1 MVSHG
6 VVGLVGSLLV
16 LALLYNSVEGVDDC
30 GGRNVCGSLFSQMAC
45 KGRCCHDAFNA
56 WCCPGDAASMDQW
69 QCFKRF
75 NHDANHC
82 YAPNSCS
89 CLDPNFQIVAA
100 RAAGNPQPVAAA
112 DLALTQCCA
121 PKASGCGFGTQVRYR
136 QYQKLYWENT
146 FTSELSV
153 GATIDVANLN
163 VKLSNVYRN
172 GAETERELEIT
183 VSTACRSGAG
193 GFPSQTFVN
202 FTSQG
207 TLLKLPI
214 ILTVRNCGET
224 QDIKGT
230 VEATVLKGSWDCQLH
245 PCKQGCDPKR
255 GCKNQLLD
263 SDPLHHLELDQLPEI
278 ETPIKTLSID
288 TVEE

>member
-45 KGRCCHDAFNA
+45 KGRCCHDHFNA
-56 WCCPGDAASMDQW
+56 WCCPGDASTMDLW
-69 QCFKRF
+69 ECWDRF

-89 CLDPNFQIVAA
+89 CKDTKFTVVSV
-100 RAAGNPQPVAAA
+100 RAAANPEPIAAA
-112 DLALTQCCA
+112 DLALQQCCS
-121 PKASGCGFGTQVRYR
+121 PKASQCGFGTQLRYR
-136 QYQKLYWENT
+136 QYQKIWWENT
-146 FTSELSV
+146 FTSELEVS
-153 GATIDVANLN
+153 GSIGVANLN
-163 VKLSNVYRN
+163 LKLSNVYKN

-183 VSTACRSGAG
+183 VTTACRSGQA
-193 GFPSQTFVN
+193 GFPVQTFVN

-214 ILTVRNCGET
+214 ILTIKHCGEE
-224 QDIKGT
+224 QELKGT
-230 VEATVLKGSWDCQLH
+230 IEATVLKGNWDCRLH
-245 PCKQGCDPKR
+245 QCKKGCDPNK
-255 GCKNQLLD
+255 GCKKKL
-263 SDPLHHLELDQLPEI
+263 LELDQMPHI
-278 ETPIKTLSID
+278 ETPIKTVSIEA
-288 TVEE
+288 VGA